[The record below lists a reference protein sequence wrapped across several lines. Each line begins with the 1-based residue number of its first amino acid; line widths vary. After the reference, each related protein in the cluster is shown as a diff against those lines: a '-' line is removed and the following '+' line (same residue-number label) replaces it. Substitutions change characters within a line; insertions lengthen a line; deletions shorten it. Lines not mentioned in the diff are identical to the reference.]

1 MLAQAVSKQSE
12 KSETQAARPQL
23 VKSPEQDARKK
34 SNGRGEGQQ
43 RNSLSNQSAAPAGK
57 AAAAIGAEAGVA
69 AAAESKGPSFLSS
82 LADVG
87 KSLQKLAFGAG
98 TGAQKKQ
105 EPEVVAPQPGEEI
118 AAPAAKQ
125 PGASP
130 AEGGGEGG
138 VKQQPQ
144 AKGKTPEKGDGT
156 KGQAKEKATGDN
168 DKKKKKGPGGE
179 KGAAPEKGGAGAAP
193 QKKKKGASAKDEKSP
208 KSPEEDPAFQSVLK
222 SAKKV
227 SKQQAR
233 HEPAGAKAAQ
243 AQAAAK
249 GPPNEVESQAKNEQI
264 EKMGAQQ
271 PGKFDREAFKTALFE
286 KIASVAPKNLEEADD
301 FKKENKAS
309 SVKESV
315 ASNVKQGKE
324 GAQAGIKQATTQAPD
339 PSSAKPK
346 EVADLPPTPAGPAPP
361 SVGAQQAAPK
371 PKTDSEISLE
381 EGSQSLETEMTQ
393 AEVSEEQLAHSNEP
407 QFQDALKSKKDA
419 QQHAKEAPLGYRQD
433 EQGIIAGSEEEAAAL
448 AQTQLQSMHEGR
460 QSAFGKVVA
469 NQATAKTADEQKRA
483 EVSAKIESIYASTKQ
498 QVEARLSKLDQEVNS
513 VFDSGLEQATREF
526 EDYVDRRMSAYKADR
541 YDGWTGKIKWGKDK
555 LFGMPDEVNKFYE
568 EGRKGY
574 IDKMNA
580 VIDSVATIVET
591 GLNEAKDMIAAG
603 RQEIKTYVE
612 SLPKDLKSVGK
623 EAADNIESKFAEL
636 DQSLEEKNSQLVDSL
651 SQKYVDNLNKVDE
664 RISEMKAANKGLV
677 DKAKDAIVGVIK
689 TILKLK
695 DMLLNV
701 LAKVAG
707 VISKIIRDPIGFV
720 GNLVKGVKAGLSNF
734 MSKIGDYLQQGLFEW
749 LFGALSEAGIQM
761 PKSLDFK
768 GIVSLVLQVLG
779 LTYPA
784 IRGRAVKLL
793 GEGVV
798 KGLETGSEIF
808 MTLISE
814 GPGGLW
820 KYIQEK
826 IGDLKETVME
836 GIKGFLKEKIIV
848 AGITWIVGLLNP
860 ASAFIKAAKAIY
872 DIVMFFVTRGSQ
884 IMSLVDAIIDSMA
897 AIADGGFGV
906 AAAAV
911 EKALGKAVPVVIGF
925 LASLLGLGGIGEKIK
940 GIIQKV
946 QAPITK
952 AVDWVIN
959 KAASVVK
966 SAGKLV
972 GIGKGIEKA
981 EGEPVP
987 VKSEDRTTE
996 QKNDDLKHALA
1007 DAEQLVQNDDVSVNT
1022 IEEALPAIEKRYR
1035 LKSMALVIDEATDDA
1050 EKVHVHAEL
1059 NPKGDTK
1066 GAKKTH
1072 KSKRSV
1078 PRKGSKKARKA
1089 EAAKGRRQFWILL
1102 KNRAPLKRLEDKA
1115 KAAHLD
1121 SSAKEQI
1128 LQSSEFQKWK
1138 DRWDKLVAKYVSE
1151 MEGIEDK
1158 DEEEVREIIKSIEDY
1173 LDGQLSSLSR
1183 GDVGSLINLAKQ
1195 AEEGK
1200 AKPEKALPGYQ
1211 AGHRVGKSMAESGTA
1226 SVPGVGLHD
1235 VRNFRLE
1242 EQYMNE
1248 WRGKEIELPVSSLK
1262 KAYVKRGLSEELAK
1276 SQAIKGVQEY
1286 RTLKEGHAELL
1297 RTTYL
1302 TSGSYSSETEL
1313 KKLVGRIFWEAH
1325 SRAIAEIVEK
1335 NPHVA

>member
-1 MLAQAVSKQSE
+1 LLAQAVSRQSE
-12 KSETQAARPQL
+12 KSETQAAKPQL
-23 VKSPEQDARKK
+23 IKSPVQDAKK
-34 SNGRGEGQQ
+34 SNGRWQG
-43 RNSLSNQSAAPAGK
+43 NSLSNQAASLGK
-57 AAAAIGAEAGVA
+57 AGSLGAEAGV

-82 LADVG
+82 LSDVG
-87 KSLQKLAFGAG
+87 KSLQKLALGG
-98 TGAQKKQ
+98 GGQKKQ
-105 EPEVVAPQPGEEI
+105 EPEVASRPKEEE
-118 AAPAAKQ
+118 ATPKQ
-125 PGASP
+125 PGAP
-130 AEGGGEGG
+130 QAGNA
-138 VKQQPQ
+138 QQPQ
-144 AKGKTPEKGDGT
+144 ANEKAPAKGGKGQPKEKTDSKKKEPGDEKATKPEKGADG
-156 KGQAKEKATGDN
+156 
-168 DKKKKKGPGGE
+168 
-179 KGAAPEKGGAGAAP
+179 AP
-193 QKKKKGASAKDEKSP
+193 QKKKDAKAEKSP
-208 KSPEEDPAFQSVLK
+208 KTPEEDPAFQSVLK

-227 SKQQAR
+227 SKQEAR
-233 HEPAGAKAAQ
+233 HEPAAAKAAH

-249 GPPNEVESQAKNEQI
+249 GPSNEVDSQAKNQQI
-264 EKMGAQQ
+264 EKMGEQQ
-271 PGKFDREAFKTALFE
+271 PGQFDRESFKAALFE
-286 KIASVAPKNLEEADD
+286 KIASIAPKNLEEADD

-315 ASNVKQGKE
+315 SSKVKQGKE
-324 GAQAGIKQATTQAPD
+324 SAQAAIKGTTTQPPD

-346 EVADLPPTPAGPAPP
+346 EVAELPPTPAGPAPP
-361 SVGAQQAAPK
+361 DIGAQQAAPK
-371 PKTDSEISLE
+371 PKTESETSLE
-381 EGSQSLETEMTQ
+381 EGSQSLEAEMTG
-393 AEVSEEQLAHSNEP
+393 AEVTEDQLTHSNEP

-419 QQHAKEAPLGYRQD
+419 QQHAKEAPLAYRQE
-433 EQGIIAGSEEEAAAL
+433 EQAILAGSEGEAAGL
-448 AQTQLQSMHEGR
+448 AQAQIQSMHQGR
-460 QSAFGKVVA
+460 ESAFGKVVA
-469 NQATAKTADEQKRA
+469 NQTTAKTADEQKRA

-498 QVEARLSKLDQEVNS
+498 QVEARLSKLDEEVNS

-541 YDGWTGKIKWGKDK
+541 YDGWTGGLKWGKDK
-555 LFGMPDEVNKFYE
+555 LFGMPDEVNVFYE

-574 IDKMNA
+574 IDKMNII
-580 VIDSVATIVET
+580 IDSVATIVET
-591 GLNEAKDMIAAG
+591 GLNEAKEIISAG
-603 RQEIKTYVE
+603 RQELKTYVE
-612 SLPKDLKSVGK
+612 SLPRDLKSVGK
-623 EAADNIESKFAEL
+623 EAADNIESKFDEL
-636 DQSLEEKNSQLVDSL
+636 DQTLEEKNSQLVDSL
-651 SQKYVDNLNKVDE
+651 SEKYVDNLNKVDE
-664 RISEMKAANKGLV
+664 RINEMKAANKGLV

-707 VISKIIRDPIGFV
+707 VVSKIIKDPIGFV
-720 GNLVKGVKAGLSNF
+720 GNLVKGVKVGLSNF
-734 MSKIGDYLQQGLFEW
+734 MGKIGDYLQQGLFEW
-749 LFGALSEAGIQM
+749 LFGALSQAGIQM
-761 PKSLDFK
+761 PQSLDFK

-836 GIKGFLKEKIIV
+836 GIKSFLKEKIIV

-925 LASLLGLGGIGEKIK
+925 LASLLGLGGIGEKIR

-946 QAPITK
+946 QAPVTK

-959 KAASVVK
+959 KAASMVK
-966 SAGKLV
+966 SAGKLIGV
-972 GIGKGIEKA
+972 GKGTEKA
-981 EGEPVP
+981 EAKDEAVP
-987 VKSEDRTTE
+987 AKSDERTTE
-996 QKNDDLKHALA
+996 QKNDDLKHALT
-1007 DAEQLVQNDDVSVNT
+1007 DAEQLLQNDSVSVDG
-1022 IEEALPAIEKRYR
+1022 IEDALPTLEKAYR
-1035 LKSMALVIDEATDDA
+1035 LKSIAVVIDDATDDS
-1050 EKVHVHAEL
+1050 ERVHVHAEL

-1066 GAKKTH
+1066 GATKTRKAR
-1072 KSKRSV
+1072 KSPPK
-1078 PRKGSKKARKA
+1078 KGSKKARKA

-1115 KAAHLD
+1115 RAAHID
-1121 SSAKEQI
+1121 PAAKMQI
-1128 LQSSEFQKWK
+1128 LQSNEFLKWK

-1151 MEGIEDK
+1151 MEGMEQE
-1158 DEEEVREIIKSIEDY
+1158 DEEEVREIINNVEDY
-1173 LDGQLSSLSR
+1173 LDKQLSTLSKT
-1183 GDVGSLINLAKQ
+1183 DLGSLVNLAKQ

-1200 AKPEKALPGYQ
+1200 VKPEKALPGYH
-1211 AGHRVGKSMAESGTA
+1211 AGHRVGRSMAESGTTSA
-1226 SVPGVGLHD
+1226 PSVGVND

-1248 WRGKEIELPVSSLK
+1248 WRGKEIELPASSLK
-1262 KAYVKRGLSEELAK
+1262 KAFVKRGLSEQAAK
-1276 SQAIKGVQEY
+1276 SQAIKGVPEY
-1286 RTLKEGHAELL
+1286 RTLRENHIEIL
-1297 RTTYL
+1297 RTKYL
-1302 TSGSYSSETEL
+1302 TPGSYSTDTEL
-1313 KKLVGRIFWEAH
+1313 KKLIGRIFWEAH
-1325 SRAIAEIVEK
+1325 SKTIAEIVEK
-1335 NPHVA
+1335 SLLAT